1 MATFSQTTI
10 KKGSDIVQD
19 FLCSTC
25 EDEKRQELADFYCE
39 SCVKFYC
46 QTCFHLHGQLF
57 KKHSPHGRSDMKK
70 WPIAK
75 KVEDFLF
82 KCDVHKEENL
92 SMFCKDHS
100 LLCCNN
106 CAFLNH
112 RQCKMVVLLSDL
124 VKNTS
129 TDLKQVSI
137 TIQTTLAELKKLQE
151 SQEAA
156 MKSVQISY
164 DEQLQKIQETRRKIL
179 AALDMLEKKTLQ
191 EMKDALTKLQASLK
205 SDVDKFSTLRDE
217 LKQFGDA
224 IQDIHDKGKQELSL
238 IASIKCQDKIQQFK
252 MENFVQLKSSIIFK
266 PNREIVHYLSK
277 LSGIGMIELCTVTDL
292 KIKIN
297 GKSEYDVLLKKE
309 SKCSIRGIYVLP
321 SGQVLVVD
329 TDNHCVKLLNQQ
341 YQMVSHCSVPGEPTC
356 ICQFTPSE
364 VGVTVNSD
372 GFCSLDS
379 KVQFIKVNNNQLV
392 KDRELKFK
400 HYCYGIAYDKGDLF
414 LTSGSALYKYSL
426 DGKLVSKLHDDDTP
440 IELTSKWTVAYCAL
454 SPRGDK
460 LYITNSTCNQ
470 LLTLTR
476 DGSVLS
482 IFNDPELAW
491 PMCVHVTP
499 KGQVL
504 VCGTKS
510 NTILQIDSTGK
521 HKLSTLA
528 TRRDGLQ
535 GPNSVFYSSNTDSII
550 VGQDGGKILVYSVGD
565 VNYPFCLQSVSKP
578 LTYAMALNDL
588 SPEIVHEFVGQEP
601 SGVTFNSLSLD
612 YRNKPHNPM
621 INAGAIAIC
630 SLLKQGVNLADR
642 FDYCFPEGT
651 NLMEVLDFYFQLCSL
666 EVTCESGS
674 VIAAALA
681 NGGVCPITGD
691 KIFSASSV
699 RDTLSL
705 MLSCGLY
712 DYSGEFAFKV
722 GLPAKSGVSGVI
734 LIVVPNKMGF
744 CVWSPALDVWGNS
757 VRGVQF
763 AKDLVAK
770 FNFHHYDNLR
780 FTPKKID
787 PCVKQIESRATD
799 IVGLLFSAYNNDVSA
814 LKRYALGD
822 LNMEQAD
829 YDGRTALHIGAA
841 EGHEAVIK
849 FLIHKCK
856 CNPKV
861 TDRWGFTPYDDAVRF
876 GHMRVAHILKE
887 AMDNFNPD
895 EKIDRRLQ
903 AIDSVTYSEIAF
915 QNNRGT
921 GNISGAAATDEGVV
935 YNIDNPYP
943 ELAKAKDDENSPK
956 KL

>member
-1 MATFSQTTI
+1 MLKVGKVTKITASLHLITNLDSSTIKLCGKHFDSTIVFSQRHLSCISSINGQWLKLPSNCAKTRTQSRG
-10 KKGSDIVQD
+10 KCRQFSSQNANRCRASFGDASKFGMQGQTLFRRNTHSVFPLRENDSSGSMYLGELEDQLFD
-19 FLCSTC
+19 FLQ
-25 EDEKRQELADFYCE
+25 EDNEM
-39 SCVKFYC
+39 V
-46 QTCFHLHGQLF
+46 
-57 KKHSPHGRSDMKK
+57 
-70 WPIAK
+70 PIAK
-75 KVEDFLF
+75 F
-82 KCDVHKEENL
+82 KK
-92 SMFCKDHS
+92 
-100 LLCCNN
+100 
-106 CAFLNH
+106 AI
-112 RQCKMVVLLSDL
+112 
-124 VKNTS
+124 TS
-129 TDLKQVSI
+129 TGLRESDPR
-137 TIQTTLAELKKLQE
+137 LAECMRNLARYQDTRCDE
-151 SQEAA
+151 S
-156 MKSVQISY
+156 S
-164 DEQLQKIQETRRKIL
+164 
-179 AALDMLEKKTLQ
+179 ALGPMIGRDM
-191 EMKDALTKLQASLK
+191 
-205 SDVDKFSTLRDE
+205 F
-217 LKQFGDA
+217 KQCIA
-224 IQDIHDKGKQELSL
+224 PNIVL
-238 IASIKCQDKIQQFK
+238 IASAFR
-252 MENFVQLKSSIIFK
+252 NQLIIPDFRK
-266 PNREIVHYLSK
+266 FTSTIDQMYWNARDNIHGKVATYIPQLARYSPNLW
-277 LSGIGMIELCTVTDL
+277 GIAMCTVD
-292 KIKIN
+292 
-297 GKSEYDVLLKKE
+297 
-309 SKCSIRGIYVLP
+309 
-321 SGQVLVVD
+321 GQ
-329 TDNHCVKLLNQQ
+329 
-341 YQMVSHCSVPGEPTC
+341 
-356 ICQFTPSE
+356 
-364 VGVTVNSD
+364 
-372 GFCSLDS
+372 
-379 KVQFIKVNNNQLV
+379 
-392 KDRELKFK
+392 R
-400 HYCYGIAYDKGDLF
+400 
-414 LTSGSALYKYSL
+414 
-426 DGKLVSKLHDDDTP
+426 
-440 IELTSKWTVAYCAL
+440 
-454 SPRGDK
+454 
-460 LYITNSTCNQ
+460 
-470 LLTLTR
+470 
-476 DGSVLS
+476 
-482 IFNDPELAW
+482 
-491 PMCVHVTP
+491 
-499 KGQVL
+499 
-504 VCGTKS
+504 
-510 NTILQIDSTGK
+510 
-521 HKLSTLA
+521 
-528 TRRDGLQ
+528 
-535 GPNSVFYSSNTDSII
+535 
-550 VGQDGGKILVYSVGD
+550 YSVGD

-642 FDYCFPEGT
+642 FDYVTSIFKRLTGGEYLAFNNSVFLSEKETADRNFAIGYYMREKKCFPEGT